1 MKRSLSALI
10 ILVSFILSVFFIS
23 CSHGSRNTGD
33 TTVTFSMNRQSVNLI
48 LQNSKANLS
57 AQKSYRAADD
67 FDQETA
73 EAGSST
79 ESTNPTASSDSS
91 DSSGLED
98 DADYEEEEEEP
109 EDNFEVENAPY
120 DSIFIDVSL
129 LGDYEY
135 QKTALV
141 KEDQAIQLKFRAV
154 PIGAVVY
161 AQAQIYTY
169 KDETKTTK
177 IILYRGNSSSII
189 VRDRGNKLSIA
200 LDKATLTVTFDSN
213 GGTAIESMKVLTG
226 QIISKPENPTNYN
239 SKSKTISAFMGWY
252 VDPDFT
258 KPYDFESPVTED
270 LTLYAKWLADYVL
283 IPAGKVSGYLSGSR
297 NPLDISELYVCQHE
311 VTQKEYYEITG
322 EKPSLR
328 AIAGDNFPVENVSW
342 YEAIVYCNLR
352 SIKEGLSPCYKI
364 YDSLDPKDWG
374 PIPQTNNQDWNGVL
388 VNLKAN
394 GYRLLTEAEWEYVA
408 RLGIDNTSKEYSKL
422 VLDKQNSNGKTWE
435 VNNRLAD
442 DIGICNIL
450 GNVSEWCYDWYS
462 DVVSSTAPLDGP
474 TSGTTRVYRG
484 GDFTGGQT
492 ECSVDYRASN
502 TPYYKSGSVG
512 FRVAR
517 ALTNADWSS
526 ISAVHTITYKIEE
539 CDEDKLVPVNF
550 NYTDS
555 VVLPT
560 NLEREGYLF
569 GGWYTTEDYADG
581 SGITGWDPKQ
591 KSYDV
596 TVYGKWIPITY
607 TIKFNKGKSSS
618 TVQMPAQT
626 FTYDKLQE
634 LSECIFDAPAGLKFG
649 GWTTLDTSDY
659 DDDNLKRDYSDKQE
673 ILNITSENG
682 AVITLYALWVNKAR
696 SNIIYMLDGLE
707 VTGLT
712 PASFLPSQSVTL
724 PTATDSEKLKKEGY
738 TFSGWYTS
746 SDFNSENLITSWASG
761 TLEGDVT
768 VYGKFEA
775 VSYTITYDS
784 LATDW
789 NWVSGFTEYPLSYT
803 AAQSVTLPASGKLT
817 KDYYNFEGWYF
828 DSAFTQ
834 SASSGWS
841 AGKTGNVTLY
851 AKWIPVDYTIEYQ
864 LNGNDGE
871 EIENPNTVTSYN
883 VTTAGPITLA
893 SAVRQGYNFE
903 GWYNESGEKI
913 TSITPGT
920 GTNQAHVSMQ
930 LKASW
935 IPISYTIT
943 YDGLGTDW
951 NWASGYTAYPSS
963 YTIED
968 AVSLPASGKVNKDYY
983 HLYGWYF
990 DSALTQSATGGWEEG
1005 KTGDVTLY
1013 GMWDLNEYVINYELN
1028 DQLYAGSKSASQANN
1043 DGNTTGNFTIES
1055 SPITFANPTR
1065 PGYTFKGWY
1074 SDSSFAAGTEI
1085 TSITPGTGSTQA
1097 HADYTLYAKWAINT
1111 NHIYFKEKDGSLMTY
1126 PSEAQFT
1133 VEDDYM
1139 DLLDEPTKTGYDFGG
1154 WYLDSDYSGTAVI
1167 RIIPGTGSGQ
1177 YYGDVD
1183 VYAKWNLIEYTINYV
1198 VNGGTAIEAG
1208 TCSVEESF
1216 PLPAASRAGYYF
1228 NGWCLDETLTDTPCQ
1243 AGITMDT
1250 SRALSFDGSDGSYD
1264 RQITLYAKWS
1274 SAGVGVTVTDPDEK
1288 ISLTR
1293 SAPDSSGVITFTATT
1308 DLSANFTWYVDGVED
1323 TSVTGNTFT
1332 FNKNTHPKGLY
1343 TITVECG
1350 GYSVTQTVIAA
1361 IGTKL
1366 SPTDVL
1372 DIVFTDGSAVA
1383 YESGLTLTNDQKA
1396 AVAAIIFYKG
1406 TACSNDS
1413 RTRML
1418 GLGIKNSGT
1427 TKYEWAL
1434 QNKACYTQKLAD
1446 ILISKDESAPTA
1458 GTPYCEYTS
1467 TSGTT
1472 SYLSGDMDGSDN
1484 WQIIKN
1490 IATDEGET
1498 SSLAENYPIFNYANT
1513 YASTANL
1520 TGTDY
1525 SSGWYIP
1532 SLIELYQVHK
1542 KWSQLNSILSLV
1554 GGDDLGENRYY
1565 WSSSQ
1570 YVNGNNAEYD
1580 YWSWSLVIK
1589 GGEIYGNNKDATR
1602 SALCIR
1608 EF

>member
-109 EDNFEVENAPY
+109 EDNFEVENASY
-120 DSIFIDVSL
+120 DSIFIDVAL
-129 LGDYEY
+129 HGDDE
-135 QKTALV
+135 QLKTALV
-141 KEDQAIQLKFRAV
+141 KEDQAIQLKFRSV
-154 PIGAVVY
+154 PIGAVIY

-169 KDETKTTK
+169 ADESKTSRK
-177 IILYRGNSSSII
+177 ILYRGNSSSI
-189 VRDRGNKLSIA
+189 VVKDRDNKLSIT
-200 LDKATLTVTFDSN
+200 LDKAALTVTFESN
-213 GGTAIESMKVLTG
+213 GGSAVESVKVLTG
-226 QIISKPENPTNYN
+226 QLLPKPENPKNINRKT
-239 SKSKTISAFMGWY
+239 KSVSAFMGWY

-283 IPAGKVSGYLSGSR
+283 IPAGKVTGYLSGSR
-297 NPLDISELYVCQHE
+297 NPLDISELCVCQHE

-322 EKPSLR
+322 ENPSLR
-328 AIAGDNFPVENVSW
+328 DEKGDNYPVENVSW
-342 YEAIVYCNLR
+342 YEAIAYCNLR
-352 SIKEGLSPCYKI
+352 SIKEGLTPCYKI
-364 YDSLDPKDWG
+364 KDSLDPKDWG
-374 PIPQTNNQDWNGVL
+374 PVPQTNNPDWNAL
-388 VNLKAN
+388 FVNLKAN

-408 RLGIDNTSKEYSKL
+408 VIGMGNTTKSYDDL
-422 VLDKQNSNGKTWE
+422 VLYAGNITKTQT
-435 VNNRLAD
+435 VTNRLLD

-450 GNVSEWCYDWYS
+450 GNVSEWCYDWYAN
-462 DVVSSTAPLDGP
+462 VVSSTAPLEGP
-474 TSGTTRVYRG
+474 ATGTTRVYRG
-484 GDFTGGQT
+484 GDFTCGKT
-492 ECSVDYRASN
+492 ECSIDYRSN
-502 TPYYKSGSVG
+502 NAPYYKSGSIG

-517 ALTNADWSS
+517 ALTNADWSA

-569 GGWYTTEDYADG
+569 GGWYTTEDFADG

-682 AVITLYALWVNKAR
+682 AVITLYAIWVNKAS

-738 TFSGWYTS
+738 AFSGWYTS

-789 NWVSGFTEYPLSYT
+789 NWISGFAEYPLSYT
-803 AAQSVTLPASGKLT
+803 AAQDVTLPASGKLT

-893 SAVRQGYNFE
+893 PAVRQGYNFE

-935 IPISYTIT
+935 IPITYTIKFYPGKSTDTMTMDDQTLTYNEETNLRECQFQAPAGLKFGGWVTYDTFSYSSDDDLTPEYANKQSVNNLTTVNDAVIKLYAIWINKDRCNIIYMIDGEEVTGLSPASFLPSQSVTLPTADTDTTHLTRTGYSFSGWFEDPGYNSATAITGWSGGEKEDDITLYGKFEAIPYTIT
-943 YDGLGTDW
+943 YEGLGTDW

-963 YTIED
+963 YTIAD
-968 AVSLPASGKVNKDYY
+968 VVSLPASEKVNKDYY

-990 DSALTQSATGGWEEG
+990 DSALTQPATGGWEEG

-1097 HADYTLYAKWAINT
+1097 HADCTLYAKWAIDTLYIHFNEPDST
-1111 NHIYFKEKDGSLMTY
+1111 MIPTLSVIEFN
-1126 PSEAQFT
+1126 
-1133 VEDDYM
+1133 VEDDEQN
-1139 DLLDEPTKTGYDFGG
+1139 LATIKPTKDGYDFGG
-1154 WYLDSDYSGTAVI
+1154 WYLDSSYTGSAITK
-1167 RIIPGTGSGQ
+1167 IIPGCDSGQ
-1177 YYGDVD
+1177 YSENVD
-1183 VYAKWNLIEYTINYV
+1183 LYAKWNLLEYTVTYN
-1198 VNGGTAIEAG
+1198 VNGGDSIDAG
-1208 TCSVEESF
+1208 TYSVES
-1216 PLPAASRAGYYF
+1216 PLTLPTPTKAGSYF
-1228 NGWCLDETLTDTPCQ
+1228 NGWYTSSDFSTTPYSAGTELTLSEAKILDGD
-1243 AGITMDT
+1243 
-1250 SRALSFDGSDGSYD
+1250 SDGYYD
-1264 RQITLYAKWS
+1264 KEISLYAKWS
-1274 SAGVGVTVTDPDEK
+1274 SAGVNVTVQNPADGDLKVENTTSGDTDITLTIQNYDSTKTYTWSVDGETITGTTTGFT
-1288 ISLTR
+1288 ISGDTLTITKA
-1293 SAPDSSGVITFTATT
+1293 SLSEGTYVITLVQGA
-1308 DLSANFTWYVDGVED
+1308 
-1323 TSVTGNTFT
+1323 
-1332 FNKNTHPKGLY
+1332 
-1343 TITVECG
+1343 
-1350 GYSVTQTVIAA
+1350 
-1361 IGTKL
+1361 
-1366 SPTDVL
+1366 
-1372 DIVFTDGSAVA
+1372 
-1383 YESGLTLTNDQKA
+1383 
-1396 AVAAIIFYKG
+1396 
-1406 TACSNDS
+1406 
-1413 RTRML
+1413 
-1418 GLGIKNSGT
+1418 
-1427 TKYEWAL
+1427 
-1434 QNKACYTQKLAD
+1434 
-1446 ILISKDESAPTA
+1446 
-1458 GTPYCEYTS
+1458 
-1467 TSGTT
+1467 
-1472 SYLSGDMDGSDN
+1472 
-1484 WQIIKN
+1484 
-1490 IATDEGET
+1490 
-1498 SSLAENYPIFNYANT
+1498 
-1513 YASTANL
+1513 
-1520 TGTDY
+1520 Y
-1525 SSGWYIP
+1525 SSTIAVT
-1532 SLIELYQVHK
+1532 I
-1542 KWSQLNSILSLV
+1542 N
-1554 GGDDLGENRYY
+1554 
-1565 WSSSQ
+1565 
-1570 YVNGNNAEYD
+1570 
-1580 YWSWSLVIK
+1580 
-1589 GGEIYGNNKDATR
+1589 
-1602 SALCIR
+1602 
-1608 EF
+1608 